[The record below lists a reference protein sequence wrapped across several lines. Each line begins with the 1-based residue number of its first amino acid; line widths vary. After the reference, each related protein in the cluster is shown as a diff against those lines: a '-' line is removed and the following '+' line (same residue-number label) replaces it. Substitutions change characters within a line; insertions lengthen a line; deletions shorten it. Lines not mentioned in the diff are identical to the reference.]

1 MVIAGRNDERN
12 RTVAAEIGADVGVAT
27 VDLSKPKDVA
37 AGLAHV
43 GAVDRLV
50 VSAIDRDENSVADY
64 DIDRAIGLVTTKL
77 VGYTAVVNALLDRM
91 GPDSSTVLFGGMAKD
106 RPYPGS
112 TTVTTVN
119 GGISTLVR
127 TMVVELKPRR
137 FNAIHPAVVG
147 DHPYW
152 MAKPAGVL
160 DDLVART
167 PLGRLVTTEEVV
179 RRNRVPPRE
188 LSGERSRST
197 GRRRL
202 AAHVEL
208 ASLAPVHRL
217 CRGCPDREGYPA
229 DRRRPTADIHRRDM

>member
-1 MVIAGRNDERN
+1 MSGAVVVIGGTAGLGRGVAEHYVGEGRSVVIAGRNDERN
-12 RTVAAEIGADVGVAT
+12 RAVAAEIGADVGVAT

-152 MAKPAGVL
+152 LAKPPGVL
-160 DDLVART
+160 DGLVART

-179 RRNRVPPRE
+179 NATVFLLENSAVNGVDLRVDGGW
-188 LSGERSRST
+188 LHT
-197 GRRRL
+197 
-202 AAHVEL
+202 
-208 ASLAPVHRL
+208 
-217 CRGCPDREGYPA
+217 
-229 DRRRPTADIHRRDM
+229 

>member
-1 MVIAGRNDERN
+1 MSEAVVVIGGTAGLGRGVAEHYVREGRSVVIAGRNDERN
-12 RTVAAEIGADVGVAT
+12 RAVAAEIGADVGVAT

-167 PLGRLVTTEEVV
+167 PLGRLVTTKEVV
-179 RRNRVPPRE
+179 DATVFLLENSAVNGVDLRVDGGW
-188 LSGERSRST
+188 LHT
-197 GRRRL
+197 
-202 AAHVEL
+202 
-208 ASLAPVHRL
+208 
-217 CRGCPDREGYPA
+217 
-229 DRRRPTADIHRRDM
+229 

>member
-1 MVIAGRNDERN
+1 MSGAVVVIGGTAGLGRGVAEHYVAEGRSVVIAGRNDERN

-27 VDLSKPKDVA
+27 VDLSKPHDVK

-50 VSAIDRDENSVADY
+50 ISAIDRDENSVADY
-64 DIDRAIGLVTTKL
+64 DVDRAIGLVTTKL
-77 VGYTAVVNALLDRM
+77 VGYTAVVSALLDRM

-152 MAKPAGVL
+152 LAKPPGVL
-160 DDLVART
+160 DGLVART

-179 RRNRVPPRE
+179 NATVFLLENSAVNGVDLRVDGGW
-188 LSGERSRST
+188 LHT
-197 GRRRL
+197 
-202 AAHVEL
+202 
-208 ASLAPVHRL
+208 
-217 CRGCPDREGYPA
+217 
-229 DRRRPTADIHRRDM
+229 